1 MATTVAYPGVGGHV
15 ALTSTAGALLTVLD
29 AVLVTGQG
37 WTKPFSSGNVAVYKQ
52 PAGSNGFYLR
62 VDDSDTTFAR
72 ARLYETMSDVNTGT
86 GPTPTDAQLSG
97 GYYIHKKDPGGWIAF
112 AHGGN
117 IHLFTQYDAT
127 RTYYFRVTD
136 LISNKPADAY
146 HTNIS
151 GQAVNTATIS
161 NTGTVTSA
169 ATSVNYSHVV
179 RSSSGTGGSVDAGQI
194 HIGLSTT
201 ISGDA
206 PSYPDPVSGKLR
218 VGKLRI
224 AEKGSNSVRG
234 YLPGVLL
241 MDHIGSPF
249 ADRSTLDGTG
259 PLSGRT
265 FMAVSFGSLG
275 SPTTPQLLIEISDN
289 WGPF

>member
-62 VDDSDTTFAR
+62 VDDSGANFAR
-72 ARLYETMSDVNTGT
+72 ACLYETMSDVNTGT
-86 GPTPTDAQLSG
+86 GRTPTSVQLNG
-97 GYYIHKKDPGGWIAF
+97 GYYIHKKTPGGWIAF

-117 IHLFTQYDAT
+117 LHLFTQYDSI

-146 HTNIS
+146 QTNIS
-151 GQAVNTATIS
+151 GQIADNATTSNTACVS
-161 NTGTVTSA
+161 SFSDA
-169 ATSVNYSHVV
+169 ANFSHVV
-179 RSSSGTGGSVDAGQI
+179 RSASGTGESVDAGQI
-194 HIGLSTT
+194 NASLGSV
-201 ISGDA
+201 ISGSGPA
-206 PSYPDPVSGKLR
+206 YPDPVSGKLR
-218 VGKLRI
+218 VGKFRI
-224 AEKGSNSVRG
+224 AEKASGSVRG
-234 YLPGVLL
+234 YMPGVLL
-241 MDHIGSPF
+241 MGHNGAPF
-249 ADRSTLDGTG
+249 TDRSTLDGTG
-259 PLSGRT
+259 ALAGRT
-265 FMAVSFGSLG
+265 FMAVSWGLSG
-275 SPTTPQLLIEISDN
+275 AQQILIETSDN